1 MSKYLIVGQG
11 LAGTLLAFS
20 LLEKGEEVL
29 IADDYNHASASQVA
43 AGMWN
48 PVTFKRLAASWL
60 AKEMLEE
67 MNVTFRKL
75 EEKLQASFFHTVPVA
90 RIFNSIQ
97 DANFWDEKSDH
108 PEVGRFLSA
117 RSNKSVQE
125 NFDSPFGNSEVNE
138 CGWLNVPLF
147 REVSKNYFIQHGNFI
162 EDAVHE
168 SEVEFLESSV
178 VWKGRTFDKLILCN
192 GIGVNQWKGLENLD
206 LIPNHGQVLDLK
218 IEHLEIDAIVNFGQ
232 FLLPFGNEKFRLGAT
247 YNWNEVPDEPTDEAK
262 DSLLAELNQRLDKTI
277 IVESHK
283 TGFRPTTR
291 DRRPIIGFAKEN
303 ERLGVFGGLG
313 SKGVLL
319 APYFSKLFSAL
330 LTEGAPIPKEVS
342 TARF

>member
-29 IADDYNHASASQVA
+29 IADDYKHASASQVA

-67 MNVTFRKL
+67 MNLTFRKL
-75 EEKLQASFFHTVPVA
+75 EDQLQTKFFHVLPVA

-108 PEVGRFLSA
+108 PEVGRYLSA

-125 NFDSPFGNSEVNE
+125 NFNSPFGNSEVNE

-147 REVSKNYFIQHGNFI
+147 REAARNYFIQHGNFI
-162 EDAVHE
+162 EDTVNE
-168 SEVEFLESSV
+168 KEVEFIESSV
-178 VWKGRTFDKLILCN
+178 VWKASTFDKLILCN
-192 GIGVNQWKGLENLD
+192 GIGVNQWKGLEHLD

-218 IEHLEIDAIVNFGQ
+218 IENLELDAIVNFGQ
-232 FLLPFGNEKFRLGAT
+232 FLLPYGNNKFRLGAT

-262 DSLLAELNQRLDKTI
+262 EFLLAELKQRIDKYI
-277 IVESHK
+277 VVESQK

-303 ERLGVFGGLG
+303 EMLAVFGGLG

-319 APYFSKLFSAL
+319 APYFSKLFATG
-330 LTEGAPIPKEVS
+330 LTEGTSIPKEVS
-342 TARF
+342 AARF

>member
-29 IADDYNHASASQVA
+29 IADDYKHASASQVA

-48 PVTFKRLAASWL
+48 PITFKRLAASWL

-67 MNVTFRKL
+67 MNLTFLTL
-75 EEKLQASFFHTVPVA
+75 EEKLEAKFFHQLPVA

-108 PEVGRFLSA
+108 PEVGKYLSA
-117 RSNKSVQE
+117 RTNKSIQE
-125 NFDSPFGNSEVNE
+125 HFNAPFGNSEVND
-138 CGWLNVPLF
+138 CGWLNVQMF
-147 REVSKNYFIQHGNFI
+147 REAAKNFFLQHEKFI
-162 EDAVHE
+162 ED
-168 SEVEFLESSV
+168 SV
-178 VWKGRTFDKLILCN
+178 NEEDVQFTADGVLWKEKKFDKIILCN
-192 GIGVNQWKGLENLD
+192 GIGVNTWKGLENLD

-218 IEHLEIDAIVNFGQ
+218 IENLEIDAIVNFGQ
-232 FLLPFGNEKFRLGAT
+232 FLLPYGNNKFRLGAT
-247 YNWNEVPDEPTDEAK
+247 YNWNEVPDEPTEEAK
-262 DSLLAELNQRLDKTI
+262 EFLLSELKQRIEKVVV
-277 IVESHK
+277 VESQR

-291 DRRPIIGFAKEN
+291 DRRPIVGFANEN
-303 ERLGVFGGLG
+303 ELLGVFGGLG

-319 APYFSKLFSAL
+319 APYFAKLFTEV
-330 LTEGAPIPKEVS
+330 LTEGAPVPKEVN
-342 TARF
+342 ANRF

>member
-11 LAGTLLAFS
+11 LAGSLLAFS

-29 IADDYNHASASQVA
+29 IADDYKHASASQVA

-67 MNVTFRKL
+67 MNLTFRKL
-75 EEKLQASFFHTVPVA
+75 EDQLQTKFFHALPVA

-108 PEVGRFLSA
+108 PEVGRYLSA
-117 RSNKSVQE
+117 RSNKSIQE
-125 NFDSPFGNSEVNE
+125 NFNSPFGNSEVNE

-147 REVSKNYFIQHGNFI
+147 REAARNYFIERGNFI
-162 EDAVHE
+162 EDAVNE
-168 SEVEFLESSV
+168 NEVEYLERSV
-178 VWKGRTFDKLILCN
+178 MWKERTFDKLILCN
-192 GIGVNQWKGLENLD
+192 GIGVNQWKGLEHLD

-218 IEHLEIDAIVNFGQ
+218 IENLEVDAIVNFGQ
-232 FLLPFGNEKFRLGAT
+232 FLLPYGSNKFRLGAT
-247 YNWNEVPDEPTDEAK
+247 YNWNEVPDEPTEEAREF
-262 DSLLAELNQRLDKTI
+262 LLSELKQRI
-277 IVESHK
+277 EQGIVVESQK

-291 DRRPIIGFAKEN
+291 DRRPIVGFAKDN
-303 ERLGVFGGLG
+303 DLLGVFGGLG

-319 APYFSKLFSAL
+319 APYFSKLFASVLA
-330 LTEGAPIPKEVS
+330 EGISIPKEVS
-342 TARF
+342 AARF

>member
-20 LLEKGEEVL
+20 LLEKGEQVL

-75 EEKLQASFFHTVPVA
+75 EEKLQASFFHSLPVA

-108 PEVGRFLSA
+108 PEVGRFLSG

-147 REVSKNYFIQHGNFI
+147 REASKNYFIQHGNFI
-162 EDAVHE
+162 EDAVNE
-168 SEVEFLESSV
+168 SEVEFQESSV
-178 VWKGRTFDKLILCN
+178 VWKGRAFDKLILCN
-192 GIGVNQWKGLENLD
+192 GIGVNQWKGLESLD

-218 IEHLEIDAIVNFGQ
+218 IENLEIDAVVNFGQ

-247 YNWNEVPDEPTDEAK
+247 YNWNEVPDEPTEEAK
-262 DSLLAELNQRLDKTI
+262 ELLLSELTQRMDKTVV
-277 IVESHK
+277 VESHK

-319 APYFSKLFSAL
+319 APYFSKLFSAV

>member
-11 LAGTLLAFS
+11 LAGSLLAFS
-20 LLEKGEEVL
+20 ILEKGEEVL
-29 IADDYNHASASQVA
+29 IADDYKHASASQVA

-67 MNVTFRKL
+67 MNQTFRKL
-75 EEKLQASFFHTVPVA
+75 EDQLQTKFFHTLPVA

-108 PEVGRFLSA
+108 PEVGRYLSA

-125 NFDSPFGNSEVNE
+125 NFNSPFGNSEVNE

-147 REVSKNYFIQHGNFI
+147 REAARKYFIQHGNFI
-162 EDAVHE
+162 DDAVNE
-168 SEVEFLESSV
+168 NEVEYLESSI
-178 VWKGRTFDKLILCN
+178 VWKGRTFDKLLLCN
-192 GIGVNQWKGLENLD
+192 GIGVNQWKGLESLD

-218 IEHLEIDAIVNFGQ
+218 IENLEIDAIVNFGQ
-232 FLLPFGNEKFRLGAT
+232 FLLPYGNNKFRLGAT

-262 DSLLAELNQRLDKTI
+262 DFLLSELKQRIEQDI
-277 IVESHK
+277 VVESQK

-291 DRRPIIGFAKEN
+291 DRRPIIGFAKDN
-303 ERLGVFGGLG
+303 ELLGVFGGLG

-319 APYFSKLFSAL
+319 APYFSKLFASV
-330 LTEGAPIPKEVS
+330 LTEGSSIPKEAS
-342 TARF
+342 AARF

>member
-29 IADDYNHASASQVA
+29 IADDYKHASASQVA

-60 AKEMLEE
+60 VKEMMEE
-67 MNVTFRKL
+67 MNLTFREL
-75 EEKLQASFFHTVPVA
+75 EVKLQTNFFHSLPVA

-108 PEVGRFLSA
+108 PEVGRFLSS

-125 NFDSPFGNSEVNE
+125 NFESPFGNSEVNE

-147 REVSKNYFIQHGNFI
+147 REAALNYFLQHDNFI
-162 EDAVHE
+162 EEAVNE
-168 SEVEFLESSV
+168 NEVEFNGSEV
-178 VWKGRTFDKLILCN
+178 IWKGKTFDKIILCN
-192 GIGVNQWKGLENLD
+192 GIGVNKWNGLEGLD

-218 IEHLEIDAIVNFGQ
+218 IENLKIDAIVNFGQ
-232 FLLPFGNEKFRLGAT
+232 FLLPYGNEKFRLGAT
-247 YNWNEVPDEPTDEAK
+247 YDWNEVPDVPTEEAREF
-262 DSLLAELNQRLDKTI
+262 LLSELKARLNNEI

-283 TGFRPTTR
+283 TGYRPTTR
-291 DRRPIIGFAKEN
+291 DRRPIIGFAKGN
-303 ERLGVFGGLG
+303 ELLGVFGGLG

-319 APYFSKLFSAL
+319 APYFAKLFTTV
-330 LTEGAPIPKEVS
+330 LTEGVPVPKEVS
-342 TARF
+342 AFRF

>member
-67 MNVTFRKL
+67 MNATFLRL
-75 EEKLQASFFHTVPVA
+75 ENKLQANFFHQLPVA

-108 PEVGRFLSA
+108 PEVGRYLSA
-117 RSNKSVQE
+117 RSNNSVQE
-125 NFDSPFGNSEVNE
+125 NFHSPFGNSEVNE

-147 REVSKNYFIQHGNFI
+147 REASKKYFIQHGKFI
-162 EDAVHE
+162 ED
-168 SEVEFLESSV
+168 SV
-178 VWKGRTFDKLILCN
+178 NEDEIQFTADRVLWGGQQFDIIILCN
-192 GIGVNQWKGLENLD
+192 GIGVNKWKGLEQLD

-218 IEHLEIDAIVNFGQ
+218 IENLEIDAIVNFGQ
-232 FLLPFGNEKFRLGAT
+232 FLLPFGNGKFRLGAT
-247 YNWNEVPDEPTDEAK
+247 YDWNEVPDVPTNEARE
-262 DSLLAELNQRLDKTI
+262 LLLSELNSRLNKEVVI
-277 IVESHK
+277 ESQK
-283 TGFRPTTR
+283 TGYRPTTR
-291 DRRPIIGFAKEN
+291 DRRPILGFAKDN
-303 ERLGVFGGLG
+303 EKLGVFGGLG

-319 APYFSKLFSAL
+319 APYFAKLFAERLMSGEA
-330 LTEGAPIPKEVS
+330 IPKEVN
-342 TARF
+342 TDRF

>member
-60 AKEMLEE
+60 AEEMLKE

-75 EEKLQASFFHTVPVA
+75 EEKLQTNFFHVLPVA

-125 NFDSPFGNSEVNE
+125 NFDSPFGNSEVND

-147 REVSKNYFIQHGNFI
+147 REAALDYFIQHENFI
-162 EDAVHE
+162 EEAVKE
-168 SEVEFLESSV
+168 NEVEYIGSKVL
-178 VWKGRTFDKLILCN
+178 WKGRTFDRIILCN
-192 GIGVNQWKGLENLD
+192 GIGINKWKGLEHLD
-206 LIPNHGQVLDLK
+206 LIPNHGQGLDLK
-218 IEHLEIDAIVNFGQ
+218 IENLELDAIVNFGQ
-232 FLLPFGNEKFRLGAT
+232 FLLPFGKKKFRLGAT
-247 YNWNEVPDEPTDEAK
+247 YNWNEVPDEPTEDAK
-262 DSLLAELNQRLDKTI
+262 QLLLSELNLRIKKDI
-277 IVESHK
+277 VVESHK

-319 APYFSKLFSAL
+319 APYFSKLFSAV

>member
-29 IADDYNHASASQVA
+29 IADDYKHASASQVA

-67 MNVTFRKL
+67 MNLTFRKL
-75 EEKLQASFFHTVPVA
+75 EDQLKTKFFHVLPVA

-108 PEVGRFLSA
+108 PEVGRYLSA

-125 NFDSPFGNSEVNE
+125 NFNSPFGNSEVNE

-147 REVSKNYFIQHGNFI
+147 REAARNYFIQHGNFI
-162 EDAVHE
+162 EDAVNE
-168 SEVEFLESSV
+168 NEVEFHESAV
-178 VWKGRTFDKLILCN
+178 VWKGRPFDKLILCN
-192 GIGVNQWKGLENLD
+192 GIGVNQWKGLESLD

-218 IEHLEIDAIVNFGQ
+218 IENLEIDAIVNFGQ
-232 FLLPFGNEKFRLGAT
+232 FLLPYGNNKFRLGAT

-262 DSLLAELNQRLDKTI
+262 EFLLSELKQRIEQDI
-277 IVESHK
+277 VVESQK

-291 DRRPIIGFAKEN
+291 DRRPIVGFAKDN
-303 ERLGVFGGLG
+303 ELLGVFGGLG

-319 APYFSKLFSAL
+319 APYFSRLFTAV
-330 LTEGAPIPKEVS
+330 LTEGTSIPKEVRV
-342 TARF
+342 ARF

>member
-60 AKEMLEE
+60 AEEMLKE

-75 EEKLQASFFHTVPVA
+75 EEKLQTNFFHVLPVA

-125 NFDSPFGNSEVNE
+125 NFDSPFGNSEVND

-147 REVSKNYFIQHGNFI
+147 REAALDYFIQHENFI
-162 EDAVHE
+162 EDAVKE
-168 SEVEFLESSV
+168 NEVEYIGSKVL
-178 VWKGRTFDKLILCN
+178 WKGRTFDRIILCN
-192 GIGVNQWKGLENLD
+192 GIGINKWKGLEHLD

-218 IEHLEIDAIVNFGQ
+218 IENLELDAIVNFGQ
-232 FLLPFGNEKFRLGAT
+232 FLLPFGKKKFRLGAT
-247 YNWNEVPDEPTDEAK
+247 YNWNEVPDEPTEDAK
-262 DSLLAELNQRLDKTI
+262 QLLLSELNLRIKKDI
-277 IVESHK
+277 VVESHK

-319 APYFSKLFSAL
+319 APYFSKLFSAV

>member
-11 LAGTLLAFS
+11 LAGSLLAFS

-60 AKEMLEE
+60 VEEMMEE
-67 MNVTFRKL
+67 MNLTFRKL
-75 EEKLQASFFHTVPVA
+75 EVQLLTNFFHLIPVA

-125 NFDSPFGNSEVNE
+125 NFESPFGNSEVNE

-147 REVSKNYFIQHGNFI
+147 REAAKNYFVQHENFI
-162 EDAVHE
+162 EDAVNE
-168 SEVEFLESSV
+168 EEVQYTSNGVL
-178 VWKGRTFDKLILCN
+178 WKGKQFDKIILCN
-192 GIGVNQWKGLENLD
+192 GIGVNKWKGLEALD

-218 IEHLEIDAIVNFGQ
+218 IKNLEIDAIVNFGQ
-232 FLLPFGNEKFRLGAT
+232 FLLPYGDEKFRLGAT
-247 YNWNEVPDEPTDEAK
+247 YDWNEVPDLPTEEAREF
-262 DSLLAELNQRLDKTI
+262 LLSELKARWNNDI

-283 TGFRPTTR
+283 TGYRPTTR
-291 DRRPIIGFAKEN
+291 DRRPIIGFAKGN
-303 ERLGVFGGLG
+303 ELLGVFGGLG

-319 APYFSKLFSAL
+319 APYFAKLFTAV
-330 LTEGAPIPKEVS
+330 LTEGVPVPQEVS
-342 TARF
+342 SFRF

>member
-29 IADDYNHASASQVA
+29 IADDYKHPSASQVA

-60 AKEMLEE
+60 SNEMLEE
-67 MNVTFRKL
+67 MNATFRKL
-75 EEKLQASFFHTVPVA
+75 EDQLQTKFFHLLPVA

-108 PEVGRFLSA
+108 PEVGKYLSS
-117 RSNKSVQE
+117 RTNKSVQE
-125 NFDSPFGNSEVNE
+125 NFYAPFGNSEVND

-147 REVSKNYFIQHGNFI
+147 REAAKKYFILNGNFI
-162 EDAVHE
+162 EEEVKEQD
-168 SEVEFLESSV
+168 VEFSEHSLI
-178 VWKGRTFDKLILCN
+178 WKGTTFDKLILCN
-192 GIGVNQWKGLENLD
+192 GIGVNGWKGLEHLD
-206 LIPNHGQVLDLK
+206 LIPNHGQVLDLT
-218 IEHLEIDAIVNFGQ
+218 IENLEIDAIVNFGQ
-232 FLLPFGNEKFRLGAT
+232 FLLPYGNNKFRLGAT

-262 DSLLAELNQRLDKTI
+262 ELLLSELKQRMDKPFVI
-277 IVESHK
+277 ESQK

-291 DRRPIIGFAKEN
+291 DRRPIIGFAHDN
-303 ERLGVFGGLG
+303 NLLGVFGGLG

-319 APYFSKLFSAL
+319 APYFSKLFASVL
-330 LTEGAPIPKEVS
+330 VEGIPIPKEVS
-342 TARF
+342 AARF

>member
-11 LAGTLLAFS
+11 LAGSLLAFS

-29 IADDYNHASASQVA
+29 IADDYKHASASQVA

-67 MNVTFRKL
+67 MNLTFRKF
-75 EEKLQASFFHTVPVA
+75 EDQLQTKFFHALPVA

-108 PEVGRFLSA
+108 PDVGRYLSA
-117 RSNKSVQE
+117 RTNKSIQE
-125 NFDSPFGNSEVNE
+125 NFNSPFGNSEVNE

-147 REVSKNYFIQHGNFI
+147 REAARNYFIQHGNFI
-162 EDAVHE
+162 EDAVNE
-168 SEVEFLESSV
+168 NEVEYLERSV
-178 VWKGRTFDKLILCN
+178 IWKGRTFDKLILCN
-192 GIGVNQWKGLENLD
+192 GIGVNQWKGLEHLD

-218 IEHLEIDAIVNFGQ
+218 IENLEIDAIVNFGQ
-232 FLLPFGNEKFRLGAT
+232 FLLPYGSNKFRLGAT
-247 YNWNEVPDEPTDEAK
+247 YNWNEVPDEPTEKAK
-262 DSLLAELNQRLDKTI
+262 EFLLSELKQRIEQDIVVENQ
-277 IVESHK
+277 K

-291 DRRPIIGFAKEN
+291 DRRPIVGFSKDN
-303 ERLGVFGGLG
+303 DLLGVFGGLG

-319 APYFSKLFSAL
+319 APYFSKLFASVL
-330 LTEGAPIPKEVS
+330 VEGTYIPKEVS
-342 TARF
+342 AARF

>member
-29 IADDYNHASASQVA
+29 IADDYNHPSASQVA

-67 MNVTFRKL
+67 MNLTFRKL
-75 EEKLQASFFHTVPVA
+75 EEKLQASFFHSLPVA

-108 PEVGRFLSA
+108 PEVGRYLSA
-117 RSNKSVQE
+117 RTNKSVQE
-125 NFDSPFGNSEVNE
+125 NFNSPFGNSEVNE

-147 REVSKNYFIQHGNFI
+147 REASKKYFIQHGKFI
-162 EDAVHE
+162 EDAVNE
-168 SEVEFLESSV
+168 NEVEFTEQAV
-178 VWKGRTFDKLILCN
+178 VWKGKTFDKLILCN
-192 GIGVNQWKGLENLD
+192 GIGVNKWKGLEQLD
-206 LIPNHGQVLDLK
+206 LIPNHGQVLDLN
-218 IEHLEIDAIVNFGQ
+218 IENLEIDAIVNFGQ
-232 FLLPFGNEKFRLGAT
+232 FLLPFGNGKFRLGAT
-247 YNWNEVPDEPTDEAK
+247 YDWNEVPDVPTNEAREF
-262 DSLLAELNQRLDKTI
+262 LLSELKSRLNKEI
-277 IVESHK
+277 VVESQK
-283 TGFRPTTR
+283 TGYRPTTR
-291 DRRPIIGFAKEN
+291 DRRPILGFAKDN
-303 ERLGVFGGLG
+303 ETLGVFGGLG

-319 APYFSKLFSAL
+319 APYFAKLFAERLMSGE
-330 LTEGAPIPKEVS
+330 TIPKEVN
-342 TARF
+342 TTRF

>member
-60 AKEMLEE
+60 AEEMLKE

-75 EEKLQASFFHTVPVA
+75 EEKLQTNFFHVLPVA

-147 REVSKNYFIQHGNFI
+147 REVSKNYFIQNGNFI
-162 EDAVHE
+162 NESVEESDVVFHE
-168 SEVEFLESSV
+168 NGVRWKEKEF
-178 VWKGRTFDKLILCN
+178 DILILCN

-218 IEHLEIDAIVNFGQ
+218 IENLELDAIVNFGQ
-232 FLLPFGNEKFRLGAT
+232 FLLPFGKKKFRLGAT
-247 YNWNEVPDEPTDEAK
+247 YNWNEVPDEPTEDAK
-262 DSLLAELNQRLDKTI
+262 QLLLSELNLRIKKDI
-277 IVESHK
+277 VVESHK

-319 APYFSKLFSAL
+319 APYFSKLFSAV

>member
-20 LLEKGEEVL
+20 LLEKGEQVL

-75 EEKLQASFFHTVPVA
+75 EEKLQASFFHSLPVA

-162 EDAVHE
+162 EDAVNE

-178 VWKGRTFDKLILCN
+178 VWKGRAFDKLILCN
-192 GIGVNQWKGLENLD
+192 GIGVNQWKGLESLD

-218 IEHLEIDAIVNFGQ
+218 IENLEIDAVVNFGQ

-247 YNWNEVPDEPTDEAK
+247 YNWNEVPDEPTEEAK
-262 DSLLAELNQRLDKTI
+262 ELLLSELTQRMDRTVVI
-277 IVESHK
+277 ESHK

-291 DRRPIIGFAKEN
+291 DRRPIIGYANEN
-303 ERLGVFGGLG
+303 ELLGVFGGLG

-319 APYFSKLFSAL
+319 APYFSKLFSAV

>member
-60 AKEMLEE
+60 AEEMLKE

-75 EEKLQASFFHTVPVA
+75 EEKLQTNFFHVLPVA

-125 NFDSPFGNSEVNE
+125 NFDSPFGNSEVND

-147 REVSKNYFIQHGNFI
+147 REAALDYFIQHENFI
-162 EDAVHE
+162 EDAVKE
-168 SEVEFLESSV
+168 NEVEYIGSKVL
-178 VWKGRTFDKLILCN
+178 WKGRTFDRIILCN
-192 GIGVNQWKGLENLD
+192 GIGVNKWKGLEHLD

-218 IEHLEIDAIVNFGQ
+218 IENLELDAIVNFGQ
-232 FLLPFGNEKFRLGAT
+232 FLLPFGKKKFRLGAT
-247 YNWNEVPDEPTDEAK
+247 YNWNEVPDEPTEDAK
-262 DSLLAELNQRLDKTI
+262 QLLLSELNLRIKKDI
-277 IVESHK
+277 VVESHK

-319 APYFSKLFSAL
+319 APYFSKLFSAV

>member
-29 IADDYNHASASQVA
+29 IADDDKHPSASQVA

-60 AKEMLEE
+60 AKELLEE
-67 MNVTFRKL
+67 MNFTFRKL
-75 EEKLQASFFHTVPVA
+75 EEKLQTNFFHGIPVA

-108 PEVGRFLSA
+108 PEVGRYLSA
-117 RSNKSVQE
+117 RLNKSVQE
-125 NFDSPFGNSEVNE
+125 NFNSPFGNSEVNE

-147 REVSKNYFIQHGNFI
+147 RQAARNYFIQHGNFI
-162 EDAVHE
+162 EDSVNE
-168 SEVEFLESSV
+168 NEVEYRDSSV
-178 VWKGRTFDKLILCN
+178 VWKGSIFDKLILCT
-192 GIGVNQWKGLENLD
+192 GIGVNQWKGLESLD

-218 IEHLEIDAIVNFGQ
+218 IENLELDAIVNFGQ
-232 FLLPFGNEKFRLGAT
+232 FLLPYGSKKFRLGAT

-262 DSLLAELNQRLDKTI
+262 ESLLSELKQRIEQD
-277 IVESHK
+277 IVVERQN

-291 DRRPIIGFAKEN
+291 DRRPIVGFARDN
-303 ERLGVFGGLG
+303 DLLGVFGGLG

-319 APYFSKLFSAL
+319 APYFSKIFTSV
-330 LTEGAPIPKEVS
+330 LTEGASIPKEVN

>member
-29 IADDYNHASASQVA
+29 IADDYKHASASQVA

-60 AKEMLEE
+60 VKEMMEE
-67 MNVTFRKL
+67 MNLTFRKL
-75 EEKLQASFFHTVPVA
+75 EVKLQSNFFHVLPVA

-108 PEVGRFLSA
+108 PEVGRFLSS

-125 NFDSPFGNSEVNE
+125 NFDSPYGNSEVNE

-147 REVSKNYFIQHGNFI
+147 REAAKIYFLQHENFI
-162 EDAVHE
+162 EDVVNE
-168 SEVEFLESSV
+168 EDVQFTSEGVL
-178 VWKGRTFDKLILCN
+178 WKGKQFDKIILCN
-192 GIGVNQWKGLENLD
+192 GIGVNKWKGLEGLD

-218 IEHLEIDAIVNFGQ
+218 IENLEIDAIVNFGQ
-232 FLLPFGNEKFRLGAT
+232 FLLPYGSNKFRLGAT
-247 YNWNEVPDEPTDEAK
+247 YNWNEVPDEPTEEARE
-262 DSLLAELNQRLDKTI
+262 SLLSELKQRIEQDI
-277 IVESHK
+277 VVESQK

-291 DRRPIIGFAKEN
+291 DRRPIVGFAKDN
-303 ERLGVFGGLG
+303 DLLGVFGGLG

-319 APYFSKLFSAL
+319 APYFSKLFASVLA
-330 LTEGAPIPKEVS
+330 EGISIPKEVS

>member
-20 LLEKGEEVL
+20 LLEKGEKVL
-29 IADDYNHASASQVA
+29 IADDSKHPSASQVA

-67 MNVTFRKL
+67 MNHTFGKL
-75 EEKLQASFFHTVPVA
+75 EEKLQSRFFHLLPVA

-108 PEVGRFLSA
+108 PEVGRYLSA

-147 REVSKNYFIQHGNFI
+147 REASKNYFIQHENYSEESVN
-162 EDAVHE
+162 EDDVQFT
-168 SEVEFLESSV
+168 SDGVL
-178 VWKGRTFDKLILCN
+178 WKGKQFDKLILCN
-192 GIGVNQWKGLENLD
+192 GIGVNKWKGLEGLD

-218 IEHLEIDAIVNFGQ
+218 IENLELDAIVNFGQ
-232 FLLPFGNEKFRLGAT
+232 FLLPFGNNKFRLGAT
-247 YNWNEVPDEPTDEAK
+247 YNWNEVPDEPTEEAK
-262 DSLLAELNQRLDKTI
+262 ELLLNELNLRLNKSI
-277 IVESHK
+277 LVESQK

-291 DRRPIIGFAKEN
+291 DRRPIIGFAKGN
-303 ERLGVFGGLG
+303 NLLGVFGGLG

-319 APYFSKLFSAL
+319 APYFAKLFSSV
-330 LTEGAPIPKEVS
+330 LTEGVSIPKEVNA
-342 TARF
+342 ARF

>member
-1 MSKYLIVGQG
+1 GS
-11 LAGTLLAFS
+11 LLAFS

-29 IADDYNHASASQVA
+29 IADDYKHASASQVA

-67 MNVTFRKL
+67 MNLTFRKL
-75 EEKLQASFFHTVPVA
+75 EDQLQTKFFHALPVA

-108 PEVGRFLSA
+108 PEVGRYLSA
-117 RSNKSVQE
+117 RSNKSIQE
-125 NFDSPFGNSEVNE
+125 NFNSPFGNSEVNE

-147 REVSKNYFIQHGNFI
+147 REAARNYFIERGNFI
-162 EDAVHE
+162 EDAVNE
-168 SEVEFLESSV
+168 NEVEYLERSV
-178 VWKGRTFDKLILCN
+178 MWKGRTFDKLILCN
-192 GIGVNQWKGLENLD
+192 GIGVNQWKGLEHLD

-218 IEHLEIDAIVNFGQ
+218 IENLELDAIVNFGQ
-232 FLLPFGNEKFRLGAT
+232 FLLPFGNKKFRLGAT

-262 DSLLAELNQRLDKTI
+262 ELLISELKLRLDKSI
-277 IVESHK
+277 FIESHK

-291 DRRPIIGFAKEN
+291 DRRPIVGFAKDN
-303 ERLGVFGGLG
+303 DLLGVFGGLG

-319 APYFSKLFSAL
+319 APYFAKLFASV
-330 LTEGAPIPKEVS
+330 LTEGVVIPKEVS
-342 TARF
+342 AFRF

>member
-60 AKEMLEE
+60 AEEMLKE

-75 EEKLQASFFHTVPVA
+75 EEKLQTNFFHVLPVA

-125 NFDSPFGNSEVNE
+125 NFDSPFGNSEVND

-147 REVSKNYFIQHGNFI
+147 REAALDYFIQHENFI
-162 EDAVHE
+162 EEAVKE
-168 SEVEFLESSV
+168 NEVEYIGSKVL
-178 VWKGRTFDKLILCN
+178 WKGRTFDRIILCN
-192 GIGVNQWKGLENLD
+192 GIGVNKWKGLEHLD

-218 IEHLEIDAIVNFGQ
+218 IENLELDAIVNFGQ
-232 FLLPFGNEKFRLGAT
+232 FLLPFGKKKFRLGAT
-247 YNWNEVPDEPTDEAK
+247 YNWNEVPDEPTEDAK
-262 DSLLAELNQRLDKTI
+262 QLLLSELNLRIKKDI
-277 IVESHK
+277 VVESHK

-319 APYFSKLFSAL
+319 APYFSKLFSAV

>member
-29 IADDYNHASASQVA
+29 IADDYKHASASRVA

-67 MNVTFRKL
+67 MNITFRKL
-75 EEKLQASFFHTVPVA
+75 EEKLQTNFFHVLPVA

-108 PEVGRFLSA
+108 PEVGRYLSS
-117 RSNKSVQE
+117 RTNKSVQE
-125 NFDSPFGNSEVNE
+125 NFISPFGNSEVNE

-147 REVSKNYFIQHGNFI
+147 REAALHYFIQHENFI
-162 EDAVHE
+162 QEAVNE
-168 SEVEFLESSV
+168 NEVEFNGSKVL
-178 VWKGRTFDKLILCN
+178 WKERAFDKIILCN
-192 GIGVNQWKGLENLD
+192 GIGVNQWKGLEYLD

-218 IEHLEIDAIVNFGQ
+218 IENLELDAIVNFGQ
-232 FLLPFGNEKFRLGAT
+232 FLLPFGNKKFRLGAT
-247 YNWNEVPDEPTDEAK
+247 YNWNEVPDQPTEDAK
-262 DSLLAELNQRLDKTI
+262 ELLISELKLRLDKNVVI
-277 IVESHK
+277 ESHK

-291 DRRPIIGFAKEN
+291 DRRPIVGFSKDREW
-303 ERLGVFGGLG
+303 LGVFGGLG

-319 APYFSKLFSAL
+319 APYFSKLFASVL
-330 LTEGAPIPKEVS
+330 SEGVSIPREVS
-342 TARF
+342 AARF

>member
-1 MSKYLIVGQG
+1 
-11 LAGTLLAFS
+11 
-20 LLEKGEEVL
+20 
-29 IADDYNHASASQVA
+29 VA

-60 AKEMLEE
+60 AEEMLKE

-75 EEKLQASFFHTVPVA
+75 EEKLQTNFFHVLPVA

-125 NFDSPFGNSEVNE
+125 NFDSPFGNSEVND

-147 REVSKNYFIQHGNFI
+147 REAALDYFIQHENFI
-162 EDAVHE
+162 EEAVKE
-168 SEVEFLESSV
+168 NEVEYIGSKVL
-178 VWKGRTFDKLILCN
+178 WKGRTFDRIILCN
-192 GIGVNQWKGLENLD
+192 GIGINKWKGLEHLD

-218 IEHLEIDAIVNFGQ
+218 IENLELDAIVNFGQ
-232 FLLPFGNEKFRLGAT
+232 FLLPFGKKKFRLGAT
-247 YNWNEVPDEPTDEAK
+247 YNWNEVPDEPTEDAK
-262 DSLLAELNQRLDKTI
+262 QLLLSELNLRIKKDI
-277 IVESHK
+277 VVESHK

-319 APYFSKLFSAL
+319 APYFSKLFSAV

>member
-1 MSKYLIVGQG
+1 
-11 LAGTLLAFS
+11 
-20 LLEKGEEVL
+20 
-29 IADDYNHASASQVA
+29 
-43 AGMWN
+43 
-48 PVTFKRLAASWL
+48 
-60 AKEMLEE
+60 MLEE

-75 EEKLQASFFHTVPVA
+75 EEKLQTSFFHSLPVA

-108 PEVGRFLSA
+108 PEVGRYLSA

-162 EDAVHE
+162 EDAVNE
-168 SEVEFLESSV
+168 NEVEFNGSKVL
-178 VWKGRTFDKLILCN
+178 WKERMFDKLILCN
-192 GIGVNQWKGLENLD
+192 GIGVNQWKGLEHLD

-218 IEHLEIDAIVNFGQ
+218 IENLELDAIVNFGQ
-232 FLLPFGNEKFRLGAT
+232 FLLPFGNKKFRLGAT

-262 DSLLAELNQRLDKTI
+262 EFLLSELKVRLNNDI
-277 IVESHK
+277 IVQSHK
-283 TGFRPTTR
+283 TGYRPTTR
-291 DRRPIIGFAKEN
+291 DRRPIVGFAEGN
-303 ERLGVFGGLG
+303 EKLGVFGGLG

-319 APYFSKLFSAL
+319 APYFSKLFAAV
-330 LTEGAPIPKEVS
+330 LTEGMEIPKEVN
-342 TARF
+342 ARRF

>member
-29 IADDYNHASASQVA
+29 IADDYKHASASQVA

-67 MNVTFRKL
+67 MNLTFRKL
-75 EEKLQASFFHTVPVA
+75 EEKLQTKFFHVLPVA

-108 PEVGRFLSA
+108 PEVGRYLSA
-117 RSNKSVQE
+117 RTNKSVQE
-125 NFDSPFGNSEVNE
+125 NFNAPFGNSEVNE

-147 REVSKNYFIQHGNFI
+147 REAALNYFIQHENFI
-162 EDAVHE
+162 EEAVNE
-168 SEVEFLESSV
+168 NDVEYNGNKVL
-178 VWKGRTFDKLILCN
+178 WKGRTFDKIILCN
-192 GIGVNQWKGLENLD
+192 GIGVNQWKGLEHLD

-218 IEHLEIDAIVNFGQ
+218 IENLELDAIVNFGQ
-232 FLLPFGNEKFRLGAT
+232 FLLPFGNKKFRLGAT
-247 YNWNEVPDEPTDEAK
+247 YNWNEVPDEPTEDAK
-262 DSLLAELNQRLDKTI
+262 ELLISELKLRLDKNAV
-277 IVESHK
+277 VESHK

-291 DRRPIIGFAKEN
+291 DRRPIVGFPKDN
-303 ERLGVFGGLG
+303 ELLGVFGGLG

-319 APYFSKLFSAL
+319 APYFAKLFASV
-330 LTEGAPIPKEVS
+330 LTEGADIPKEVS
-342 TARF
+342 ALRF

>member
-29 IADDYNHASASQVA
+29 IADDYKHASASQVA

-75 EEKLQASFFHTVPVA
+75 EDKLQTNFFHVLPVA

-97 DANFWDEKSDH
+97 DVNFWDEKSDH
-108 PEVGRFLSA
+108 PEVGKYLST
-117 RSNKSVQE
+117 RTNKSVQE
-125 NFDSPFGNSEVNE
+125 NFNAPFGNSEVND

-147 REVSKNYFIQHGNFI
+147 REAALNYFTQHENFI
-162 EDAVHE
+162 DEAVNE
-168 SEVEFLESSV
+168 NEVEYIGSKVL
-178 VWKGRTFDKLILCN
+178 WKGRTFDRIILCN
-192 GIGVNQWKGLENLD
+192 GVGVNKWKGLEHLD

-218 IEHLEIDAIVNFGQ
+218 IENLELDAIVNFGQ
-232 FLLPFGNEKFRLGAT
+232 FLLPFGNKKFRLGAT
-247 YNWNEVPDEPTDEAK
+247 YNWNEVPDEPTEDAK
-262 DSLLAELNQRLDKTI
+262 ELLISELKLRLDKNI
-277 IVESHK
+277 VVESHK

-291 DRRPIIGFAKEN
+291 DRRPIVGFQKDN
-303 ERLGVFGGLG
+303 ELLGVFGGLG

-319 APYFSKLFSAL
+319 APYFAKLFASV
-330 LTEGAPIPKEVS
+330 LTEGGNIPKEVS
-342 TARF
+342 AFRF

>member
-20 LLEKGEEVL
+20 LLEKGEEVM
-29 IADDYNHASASQVA
+29 IADDYKHPSASSVA

-48 PVTFKRLAASWL
+48 PVTFKRLSASWL
-60 AKEMLEE
+60 VKEMLEE
-67 MNVTFRKL
+67 MNLTFRRL
-75 EEKLQASFFHTVPVA
+75 EEKLGAEFFHQLPVA

-117 RSNKSVQE
+117 RTNNSVQE
-125 NFDSPFGNSEVNE
+125 SFNSPFGNSEVNE

-147 REVSKNYFIQHGNFI
+147 REASKNYFIQHENLI
-162 EDAVHE
+162 EEAVNE
-168 SEVEFLESSV
+168 EDVQFTSEGVL
-178 VWKGRTFDKLILCN
+178 WKGKQFDKLLLCN
-192 GIGVNQWKGLENLD
+192 GIGVNTWKGLEALD

-218 IEHLEIDAIVNFGQ
+218 IEKLELDAIVNFGQ

-247 YNWNEVPDEPTDEAK
+247 YNWNEVPDKPTEEAK
-262 DSLLAELNQRLDKTI
+262 ELLLSELNLRLDKSI
-277 IVESHK
+277 FVESQK

-291 DRRPIIGFAKEN
+291 DRRPIIGFAMDN
-303 ERLGVFGGLG
+303 ELLGVFGGLG

-319 APYFSKLFSAL
+319 APYFAKLFTSV
-330 LTEGAPIPKEVS
+330 LTDATPIPKEVN
-342 TARF
+342 ADRF

>member
-60 AKEMLEE
+60 AEEMLKE

-75 EEKLQASFFHTVPVA
+75 EEKLQTNFFHVLPVA

-125 NFDSPFGNSEVNE
+125 NFDSPFGNSEVND

-147 REVSKNYFIQHGNFI
+147 REAALDYFIQHENFI
-162 EDAVHE
+162 EEAVKE
-168 SEVEFLESSV
+168 NEVEYIGSKVL
-178 VWKGRTFDKLILCN
+178 WKGRTFDRIILCN
-192 GIGVNQWKGLENLD
+192 GIGINKWKGLEHLD

-218 IEHLEIDAIVNFGQ
+218 IENLELDAIVNFGQ
-232 FLLPFGNEKFRLGAT
+232 FLLPFGKKKFRLGAT
-247 YNWNEVPDEPTDEAK
+247 YNWNEVPDEPTEDAK
-262 DSLLAELNQRLDKTI
+262 QLLLSELNLRIKKDI
-277 IVESHK
+277 VVESHK

-319 APYFSKLFSAL
+319 APYFSKLFSAV